1 MKFFPS
7 TGITSL
13 PSKKNLRKMKNIKT
27 IFAVGT
33 IVLLS
38 ASGCKKDFLD
48 RAPISQMNGNNFYKT
63 ADDMKAA
70 LASVYSGLQTGGM
83 YYSSMH
89 VIGEMRSDNTEI
101 TDPNAGADL
110 LAIDRFE
117 NLPTTSISSTTWA
130 GHYQAIQAAN
140 IVLDKI
146 EAVNMDA
153 GLKARY
159 AAEAKFLRALMYF
172 NLVRIFGDV
181 PLVIKMINNPQEG
194 YAYGRNPSAEVY
206 AQIVSDLTEAEAI
219 LPHEFT
225 GADIGRATKGAAAAL
240 LGKVYLTQRRFD
252 LAAPQLKK
260 VIDNV
265 ALNKYQIMPT
275 YAGVFGISNE
285 NNRESIFEV
294 QFKKGA
300 TNEGSP
306 FTNQFAPIGSGTAVV
321 SVGNPLGQNIPT
333 ADMNNAYEAGDLR
346 KAVSMRNSYVLNG
359 NTVQHNYIIKYAG
372 VPAAYLDSDNNWIV
386 LRYADVLLM
395 YAEALNEQGYVAD
408 GPAFTYL
415 NQIRNRAGLPP
426 KTSNNADLSL
436 RLADQAAFRLAIEQE
451 RRVELAFE
459 GHRWFDL
466 VRTNRALAVMA
477 SKGMQSHHV
486 VFPIPQTQIDINPA
500 LIKQNTGYP
509 N

>member
-1 MKFFPS
+1 
-7 TGITSL
+7 
-13 PSKKNLRKMKNIKT
+13 MKNIKT
-27 IFAVGT
+27 IFAAGVMA
-33 IVLLS
+33 LLL

-63 ADDMKAA
+63 ADDMKNA
-70 LASVYSGLQTGGM
+70 LSSVYSGLQTAGL

-89 VIGEMRSDNTEI
+89 VIGDMRSDNTEI
-101 TDPNAGADL
+101 TNPNAGSDL
-110 LAIDRFE
+110 VAIDNFQ

-130 GHYQAIQAAN
+130 GHYQAIQSAN
-140 IVLDKI
+140 IVLEKI

-181 PLVIKMINNPQEG
+181 PLVVKMINNPQEG
-194 YAYGRNPSAEVY
+194 YSYGRNPSAEVY
-206 AQIVSDLTEAEAI
+206 TQIITDLTEAEAV

-240 LGKVYLTQRRFD
+240 LGKVYLTQKRWD
-252 LAAPQLKK
+252 LAIPQLKK

-265 ALNKYQIMPT
+265 ALNRYQIMPT
-275 YAGVFGISNE
+275 YAGVFGIANE

-300 TNEGSP
+300 TGEGSP

-333 ADMNNAYEAGDLR
+333 AEMSNAYEPGDVR
-346 KAVSMRNSYVLNG
+346 KAVSMRNSYVLG
-359 NTVQHNYIIKYAG
+359 ANTVQHNYIVKYAG
-372 VPAAYLDSDNNWIV
+372 VPAANLDSDNNWIV

-415 NQIRNRAGLPP
+415 NQIRGRAGLLN
-426 KTSNNADLSL
+426 KTSNNANLAL
-436 RLADQAAFRLAIEQE
+436 RVADQAAFRLAIEQE

-466 VRTNRALAVMA
+466 VRTGRAVTLLAA
-477 SKGMQSHHV
+477 KGMQPHHAL
-486 VFPIPQTQIDINPA
+486 FPIPQSQIDINPA
-500 LIKQNTGYP
+500 LIKQNPDYP